1 MSLLDSKPFKK
12 SKWSSP
18 YLDLQDPTWPVA
30 TIPST
35 DAWTLKLIF
44 CFFFSDFLYHY
55 LERPLVCQTQ
65 QAYSYL
71 KAFTSFFHLTSMLF
85 FLIICV
91 SQTITSF
98 SILYSNITLHEMS
111 FLTIL
116 NKHPTKTR
124 YSPHLSSL
132 FLIVYIIILCFF
144 CFVEWFVYCC
154 ASAGIYTLWG
164 QGVCFIYFCFQ

>member
-1 MSLLDSKPFKK
+1 MQPRESRAWSQQRTHGVSWSAHLSQREWPCNLFSQLGDAILTPVPENSGHHLIQKENRNFIIFLQKGENSDNNINQIMSLLDSKPFKK

-18 YLDLQDPTWPVA
+18 YLDLQDPTWSVA

-71 KAFTSFFHLTSMLF
+71 KAFTSFFHLTSRLF
-85 FLIICV
+85 F
-91 SQTITSF
+91 F
-98 SILYSNITLHEMS
+98 
-111 FLTIL
+111 
-116 NKHPTKTR
+116 
-124 YSPHLSSL
+124 
-132 FLIVYIIILCFF
+132 
-144 CFVEWFVYCC
+144 
-154 ASAGIYTLWG
+154 
-164 QGVCFIYFCFQ
+164 